1 MTFLQRL
8 PYFLIGLFLGIVAVF
23 FFLDKKNTSFDYLPN
38 ARVLKNIRV
47 KERIY
52 TEEALKTL
60 FEKEMDT
67 SYISALLFKGDVDIR
82 NKEKYNTCVRYT
94 IKGTD
99 SLNYISVV
107 VLNCENTATI
117 EKISVN

>member
-38 ARVLKNIRV
+38 ARVLKNIRI

-52 TEEALKTL
+52 SEEVLQTL
-60 FEKEMDT
+60 FEKKIDT
-67 SYISALLFKGDVDIR
+67 SYISTLLINGNVDIR
-82 NKEKYNTCVRYT
+82 NKEKYNTCVRYN
-94 IKGTD
+94 IKGND
-99 SLNYISVV
+99 SLKHISIV
-107 VLNCENTATI
+107 VLNCENTATV
-117 EKISVN
+117 EKIIVN